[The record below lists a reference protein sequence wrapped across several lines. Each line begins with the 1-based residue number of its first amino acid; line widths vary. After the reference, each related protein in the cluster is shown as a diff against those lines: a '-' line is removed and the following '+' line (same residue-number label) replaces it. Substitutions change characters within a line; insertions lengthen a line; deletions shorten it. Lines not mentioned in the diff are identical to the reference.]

1 MSWHRGKCASCGN
14 GAKHSNFRGRRAGY
28 PVPDPCC
35 VALRSRRPAEDD
47 RLCQKCYEV
56 HLASR
61 AVPAASPA
69 TPPVQR
75 QGSRSSSLD
84 GSHWTTDSSERVAKL
99 ARRLDSGERVV
110 PVALLEEKVE
120 EMKLAERRA
129 TEARM
134 AALYGLDEA
143 QEECEV
149 VQDYLLYIT
158 VAEDDKQKLMQRLVK
173 WYREGS
179 CKNRARLLLDL

>member
-1 MSWHRGKCASCGN
+1 M
-14 GAKHSNFRGRRAGY
+14 
-28 PVPDPCC
+28 
-35 VALRSRRPAEDD
+35 ALRSRRPAEDD
-47 RLCQKCYEV
+47 RICEACWRKHHNLREV
-56 HLASR
+56 
-61 AVPAASPA
+61 PTAAPS

-75 QGSRSSSLD
+75 QRSRSSSLD

-99 ARRLDSGERVV
+99 ARRSESGERVV

-158 VAEDDKQKLMQRLVK
+158 VAEDDKQKLMQRLVE